1 MIRGAIFDMDGTLLD
16 SMPLW
21 DNAGALY
28 LASLGIRA
36 EPDLGKHLFPMTVPE
51 AAAYLKQTYALSL
64 SETQI
69 EEGIQGTVRDFYFFK
84 AELKPGT
91 AGFLRQMQAR
101 GIRMAVATVTDRL
114 CTEAALKRTGVLG
127 IFDAVLTADEVGC
140 GKNCP
145 EIYLRAAR
153 SVGTQPG
160 QTLVFED
167 ALHAVRTAG
176 SAGFVTVGVFDESS
190 RETQASLRR
199 ECRYYLSDFTDF
211 AAFAADALK

>member
-21 DNAGALY
+21 NNAGALY

-69 EEGIQGTVRDFYFFK
+69 EEGIQGTVRDFYFQ

-91 AGFLRQMQAR
+91 ADFCADSAR
-101 GIRMAVATVTDRL
+101 GTDGVATS
-114 CTEAALKRTGVLG
+114 RTGYVRRPLGADGVLG
-127 IFDAVLTADEVGC
+127 MVERG
-140 GKNCP
+140 
-145 EIYLRAAR
+145 R
-153 SVGTQPG
+153 
-160 QTLVFED
+160 
-167 ALHAVRTAG
+167 
-176 SAGFVTVGVFDESS
+176 
-190 RETQASLRR
+190 
-199 ECRYYLSDFTDF
+199 
-211 AAFAADALK
+211 